1 MSERKFT
8 LLFLYV
14 AFVKTI
20 VRHNILLICIS
31 TLCLFVGGAIYL
43 IFRPRTLYMFSCIPS
58 RIMEWLD
65 ATKHFFNIGED
76 LDFVI
81 YNLPAGLWTIS
92 YLILMQLIMTNARD
106 ISRILWIYSLPL
118 FCTLVEILQ
127 LCKFVPGTFD
137 ILDIVVYIIPIIFSI
152 LIDIRYEKF

>member
-31 TLCLFVGGAIYL
+31 TLCLLVGGAIYL

-152 LIDIRYEKF
+152 LIDIHYEKF

>member
-1 MSERKFT
+1 MTS
-8 LLFLYV
+8 
-14 AFVKTI
+14 I
-20 VRHNILLICIS
+20 VRHKILLICIS
-31 TLCLFVGGAIYL
+31 TLCLIVGGGIYL
-43 IFRPRTLYMFSCIPS
+43 IFRPRTLYMFSYIPCQ
-58 RIMEWLD
+58 IMEWLD
-65 ATKHFFNIGED
+65 TTKHFFQFGEN

>member
-1 MSERKFT
+1 MKS
-8 LLFLYV
+8 
-14 AFVKTI
+14 I
-20 VRHNILLICIS
+20 VRHKILLICIS
-31 TLCLFVGGAIYL
+31 IFCLIVGGAIYL
-43 IFRPRTLYMFSCIPS
+43 IFRPRTLYMFSCIPN
-58 RIMEWLD
+58 RINEWLD
-65 ATKHFFNIGED
+65 TIKLFFNIREN

-92 YLILMQLIMTNARD
+92 YIILMQLIMTNVQGV
-106 ISRILWIYSLPL
+106 SRILWIYSFPL
-118 FCTLVEILQ
+118 FCTIVEILQ

>member
-1 MSERKFT
+1 M
-8 LLFLYV
+8 
-14 AFVKTI
+14 KTI
-20 VRHNILLICIS
+20 VRHKILLICTSI
-31 TLCLFVGGAIYL
+31 LYLLIGGVIYL
-43 IFRPRTLYMFSCIPS
+43 IFRPRTLYMFSCIPN
-58 RIMEWLD
+58 RIMEWLE
-65 ATKHFFNIGED
+65 ATKHFFNIGEN

-92 YLILMQLIMTNARD
+92 YIILMQLIMANARGG
-106 ISRILWIYSLPL
+106 SRILWIYSLPL
-118 FCTLVEILQ
+118 CLTLVEILQ

>member
-1 MSERKFT
+1 MSGRKFT

-14 AFVKTI
+14 AFMKTI
-20 VRHNILLICIS
+20 VRDKILLICIS
-31 TLCLFVGGAIYL
+31 VLCLLIGGAIYL
-43 IFRPRTLYMFSCIPS
+43 IFRPRTLYMFSCIPN
-58 RIMEWLD
+58 RIMELLD
-65 ATKHFFNIGED
+65 ATKHFFNIGENI
-76 LDFVI
+76 DFVI

-92 YLILMQLIMTNARD
+92 YIILMQLIMTNARS
-106 ISRILWIYSLPL
+106 ISRILWTYSLPL
-118 FCTLVEILQ
+118 CLTLVEILQ